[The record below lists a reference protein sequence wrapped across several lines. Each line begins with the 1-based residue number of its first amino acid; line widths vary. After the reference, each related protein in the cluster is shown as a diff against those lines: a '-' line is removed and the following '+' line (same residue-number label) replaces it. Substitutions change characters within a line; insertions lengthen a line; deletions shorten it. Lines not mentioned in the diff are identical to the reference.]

1 MSGFQA
7 PQKWASTKHE
17 TTKMLSG
24 GRKGGALWSGNNVGK
39 KTSLP
44 SISKLDSD
52 GDSPNCSD
60 DDDNQGTGQQDKRMD
75 FMMAASG
82 TEDCQATGSGRGSAS
97 RKDLIMGA

>member
-1 MSGFQA
+1 MG
-7 PQKWASTKHE
+7 E
-17 TTKMLSG
+17 
-24 GRKGGALWSGNNVGK
+24 

-44 SISKLDSD
+44 LISKLDSD

-60 DDDNQGTGQQDKRMD
+60 DDDDDQGTGQKMD

-97 RKDLIMGA
+97 RKDLIMGTNLIIRGINLYLRRQLRESMLFSIKCMTAI